1 VEDRV
6 KRGRMVAAGAAVACG
21 AVGVAA
27 LGQAQV
33 APERA
38 TAFPMPGSPVAL
50 PGTQISLRGTA
61 PDKIGALEVS
71 GSRSGAH
78 PGELRP
84 HPDGEGASFVPQSP
98 FAQGETVTVRTSLD
112 IPGGRDGDF
121 TFTVARR
128 PSPGSGGDGTLKLP
142 PLPPAAIDRFRSRRD
157 LEAPV
162 VRITTRARGTQRGL
176 IFLAPF
182 SPKGS
187 PRPDGP
193 LITDDRGDLVW
204 FKPVRRGTA
213 VTDLKVQELG
223 GEPVIT
229 WWEGR
234 FAVGWGY
241 GAYRVFDGSYR
252 QIATIRPGN
261 GLTSDLHDMQLTD
274 RGTALVLSYDR
285 IKRDLR
291 FVGGAQKGRLID
303 NVVQEVDLATGLVL
317 FEWHSA
323 GQIPV
328 TDSLTRPDGPRSW
341 DYFHINSVAQDTDG
355 NLIISARNT
364 CALYKLDRATGEVLW
379 QLGGKRG
386 DFRMGKGTRF
396 CFQHDARR
404 AGPGRISLFDNS
416 AGPPVLRPRSR
427 ALVLAVDET
436 AKRVRLVRQYEH
448 PGTILA
454 LNQGSTRVQPNGNVF
469 VGWGAAPVFS
479 EFSPRGRLLF
489 DGRLTRGKGNYRAIR
504 GRWSGRPLTR
514 PAIAAERTRH
524 GRVVVWASWNGATE
538 VARWQV
544 LAGRPSRLRGVASRA
559 RDGFETE
566 LAARTRASHVAVRAL
581 DADGRAL
588 GESRA
593 VRPR

>member
-1 VEDRV
+1 MRRLVV
-6 KRGRMVAAGAAVACG
+6 GAVVVAAGAG
-21 AVGVAA
+21 AATLAA
-27 LGQAQV
+27 LGQAQEPPVRV
-33 APERA
+33 A
-38 TAFPMPGSPVAL
+38 AFPMPGSPVARAE
-50 PGTQISLRGTA
+50 TQISLRGA
-61 PDKIGALEVS
+61 PAERLGAIEVS

-78 PGELRP
+78 PGALRA
-84 HPDGEGASFVPQSP
+84 HADGNGASFVPARP
-98 FAQGETVTVRTSLD
+98 FTVGETVTVRTDLD

-128 PSPGSGGDGTLKLP
+128 PSPTSGGDGTLKLP
-142 PLPPAAIDRFRSRRD
+142 PLPPATVDHFRSRPG

-162 VRITTRARGTQRGL
+162 VRINRRSRGTQPGL

-193 LITDDRGDLVW
+193 LITDGNGDLVW

-241 GAYRVFDGSYR
+241 GAYKVFDSSYR

-261 GLTSDLHDMQLTD
+261 GLPADLHDLQLTD

-285 IKRDLR
+285 VKRDLR
-291 FVGGAQKGRLID
+291 FAGGVRHGRLVD
-303 NVVQEVDLATGLVL
+303 NVVQEVELATGLVR

-323 GQIPV
+323 GEVPV
-328 TDSLTRPDGPRSW
+328 AASLSRPDGPRSW
-341 DYFHINSVAQDTDG
+341 DYFHVNSVEEDADG
-355 NLIISARNT
+355 DLIISARNT
-364 CALYKLDRATGEVLW
+364 CALYKLDRETGAIVW
-379 QLGGKRG
+379 QLGGKGG
-386 DFRMGKGTRF
+386 DFRIGKGARF

-404 AGPGRISLFDNS
+404 VGPGRISLFDNS
-416 AGPPVLRPRSR
+416 AGPPVLRNRSR
-427 ALVLAVDET
+427 ALVLGVDE
-436 AKRVRLVRQYEH
+436 AARRVRVVRQYEH
-448 PGTILA
+448 PGGISA
-454 LNQGSTRVQPNGNVF
+454 PNQGSTRVQPNGNVF

-479 EFSPRGRLLF
+479 EFSASGRLLF

-504 GRWSGRPLTR
+504 ERWSGQPLTR
-514 PAIAAERTRH
+514 PAIAAKRTRQ
-524 GRVVVWASWNGATE
+524 GRMLVWASWNGATE

-544 LAGRPSRLRGVASRA
+544 LAGGASSLRGVASKA
-559 RDGFETE
+559 RNGFETE
-566 LAARTRASHVAVRAL
+566 ITAKSRASHVAVRAL
-581 DADGRAL
+581 DARGHVL

-593 VRPR
+593 VRPRR